1 MNTKR
6 KKLDVDFIGGMRP
19 LTIEEEKRVIA
30 AIKLLQQNLKEKK
43 SASKQSGQKIEA
55 RRKSKN

>member
-6 KKLDVDFIGGMRP
+6 KELDVDFIGGMRP

-30 AIKLLQQNLKEKK
+30 AIKLLQQNPKEKK
-43 SASKQSGQKIEA
+43 LLQNNLVKK
-55 RRKSKN
+55 